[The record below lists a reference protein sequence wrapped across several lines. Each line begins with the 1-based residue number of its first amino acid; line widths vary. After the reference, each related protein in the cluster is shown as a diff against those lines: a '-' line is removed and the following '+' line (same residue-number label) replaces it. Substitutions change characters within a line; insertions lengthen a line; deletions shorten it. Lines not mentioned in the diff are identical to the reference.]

1 MIEATISWTISL
13 MRIRVSIGPVSA
25 EAFVIVFVRCAIL
38 RVKSP
43 IRSKWPALF
52 SVITTFRRSPAKGWR
67 KARILI
73 ARSFRLA
80 SILLSCLSPFTT
92 CLASSRSSLRRARVA
107 DLSCSITMSPISRN
121 MDSRRDI
128 SSSKE
133 ETI

>member
-25 EAFVIVFVRCAIL
+25 DAFVIVLVRCAIL

-67 KARILI
+67 SAKILM

-92 CLASSRSSLRRARVA
+92 CLARARSSLRRARVA
-107 DLSCSITMSPISRN
+107 DLSCSITISPISRN
-121 MDSRRDI
+121 MASRRDI

-133 ETI
+133 ETM